1 MWQNCNN
8 HVIVCWN
15 FHRKRIESYKL
26 YVCNTWVSTALNY
39 WYHTID
45 ARGKL
50 QSLTQ
55 WWWLRRWLWQWL
67 MTSLLIPKRV
77 CACFCVCK
85 YHVCHCFF
93 QPFPADLWPI
103 QVRRWLPVHC
113 VQCREHFGLRDH
125 PPLTGWPVGRSQW
138 VVHSVDMYKDGQAP
152 GTSPTLW
159 KKLKSRNTHIKN
171 DHNSIREWYGIVLQ
185 NVKNGNRPNLL
196 LNCWTG
202 LARPQGTSKT
212 TVKWMSVSAI
222 WPALWNLNLQKWDH
236 VSHLLLLLLFIA
248 V

>member
-1 MWQNCNN
+1 MGHHCTQPPVSYNRCQ
-8 HVIVCWN
+8 
-15 FHRKRIESYKL
+15 RES
-26 YVCNTWVSTALNY
+26 SITARPNASMNS
-39 WYHTID
+39 WFF
-45 ARGKL
+45 
-50 QSLTQ
+50 
-55 WWWLRRWLWQWL
+55 LWPGSKASIKSASWIL
-67 MTSLLIPKRV
+67 PFM
-77 CACFCVCK
+77 
-85 YHVCHCFF
+85 FF

-159 KKLKSRNTHIKN
+159 KKLKSRNRHIKN

-236 VSHLLLLLLFIA
+236 VSHLLLFIA
-248 V
+248 A

>member
-1 MWQNCNN
+1 MHGNTTVLRGILCNKTVTTTLLYVGIFIEQELK
-8 HVIVCWN
+8 VI
-15 FHRKRIESYKL
+15 SYKLYEL

-39 WYHTID
+39 RYHTID

-159 KKLKSRNTHIKN
+159 KKLKSRNTHI
-171 DHNSIREWYGIVLQ
+171 L
-185 NVKNGNRPNLL
+185 
-196 LNCWTG
+196 
-202 LARPQGTSKT
+202 
-212 TVKWMSVSAI
+212 KW
-222 WPALWNLNLQKWDH
+222 P
-236 VSHLLLLLLFIA
+236 
-248 V
+248 